1 MDMLLPSK
9 YIKVSYFWLQS
20 AKYLFVQKTEK
31 TEKDFS
37 KFCLILIKP
46 ILDIIYELCQHLGSL
61 R

>member
-31 TEKDFS
+31 TEKDFEQ
-37 KFCLILIKP
+37 ILFIFNKTNSRYH
-46 ILDIIYELCQHLGSL
+46 I
-61 R
+61 